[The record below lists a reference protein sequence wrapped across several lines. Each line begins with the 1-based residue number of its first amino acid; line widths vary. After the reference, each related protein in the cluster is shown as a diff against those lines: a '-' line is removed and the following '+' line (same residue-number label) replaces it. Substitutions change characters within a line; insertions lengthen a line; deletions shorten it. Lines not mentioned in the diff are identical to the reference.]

1 MTIKENIT
9 VDVLSNGNLDKDGY
23 KRFVEANLQTSL
35 RLINQD
41 AWPEYFGDGIMS
53 GLKLAEKNDIRLI
66 DNSLI
71 LWEKDLDNI
80 YQPSRVGGK
89 NRKYEEVRKD
99 ISNFGFKL
107 RNIPILV
114 YDNGDGTYTAIN
126 GRTRSEILRTH
137 RFDNFICVVYQKTKS
152 TSHKEVL
159 DAISKFGLRSNAE
172 NDPAGDLML
181 ADVYAEGCRA
191 IEADWITLTGDP
203 ITDQKTVKDRV
214 DEVCGEGIFT
224 ELKRTYVTHQILNTY
239 KTHHRVKSWS
249 VTGAATDWV
258 KNSKFQ
264 DIKPLYDEN
273 NNLVKR
279 GLKYVVVASST
290 LEKSMLTVAAT
301 AYANKDYKIRV
312 LIHTGTLGGFD
323 VEENYVQKIYMFR
336 KGWNEKLAESSYSFF
351 NNKNPTASIIEL
363 YGALSAVE
371 DLGAFDKIKK
381 FVPYTVSSYDDLI
394 SQGDL
399 LDGLEEV

>member
-53 GLKLAEKNDIRLI
+53 GLKLAVENSIRLI

-71 LWEKDLDNI
+71 KWDKDLDNI
-80 YQPSRVGGK
+80 TQGSRAGGK

-114 YDNGDGTYTAIN
+114 YDNGDGTYTPIN

-137 RFDNFICVVYQKTKS
+137 RFDNFICVVYQKIKG

-159 DAISKFGLRSNAE
+159 NAISKFSLRSNAE

-181 ADVYAEGCRA
+181 ADVYTEGCRA
-191 IEADWITLTGDP
+191 IEEDWITLTGDTF
-203 ITDQKTVKDRV
+203 IDNKTVKDRV

-224 ELKRTYVTHQILNTY
+224 ELKRTYVTQQILNTY

-273 NNLVKR
+273 DNLVKK

-290 LEKSMLTVAAT
+290 LEKSMLSVAAT

-351 NNKNPTASIIEL
+351 NNKNPTGSIIEL
-363 YGALSAVE
+363 YGALSSVE
-371 DLGAFDKIKK
+371 DLGDFDKIKK

-399 LDGLEEV
+399 LDGLEEL